1 MSHMLILI
9 CSRRDSRGSE
19 HILGIIRGTRHSD
32 YSKAGLYTDC
42 PKWVNSR
49 AREMRNSGY

>member
-9 CSRRDSRGSE
+9 CSRRDSKGSE
-19 HILGIIRGTRHSD
+19 HILGIIRGTRHGD